1 MQTQIRLDGRSPA
14 GPLEDGIGFA
24 RILPHANDDLLVV
37 NAARG
42 SMGKQHDTFDPVI
55 DGKLIQYLADH
66 QHWTPFAQPQFVYMR
81 QMHLEAFVMWCIQ
94 TQYHQMSR
102 AILQLTGHHVTFLER
117 GSLYAYLQN
126 GLAPHRPDGVCHSL
140 AAHFGE
146 APMPC
151 VEVMADLTPFM
162 HSESDMRAALNSVRF
177 ETGYGELADFLVL
190 TLHVKMPIFV
200 ERQYFKHQ
208 ILFNRNSISGR
219 YVALD
224 EFYQPQEY
232 RVQPASVKQGSLDE
246 VHELNDL
253 LVDMGSSTTAY
264 ARETYRGMI
273 DQGVAKEQ
281 ARAHLPLSTYTT
293 FIETVPVSGL
303 RRMVKQRTDH
313 HAQREIQAY
322 GHLIGRLAQDTFPQ
336 TWACLE

>member
-1 MQTQIRLDGRSPA
+1 MQTQIRLDGRSPQ

-55 DGKLIQYLADH
+55 DGKLIQYLAAH
-66 QHWTPFAQPQFVYMR
+66 QHWTPFAQPQFVYVR
-81 QMHLEAFVMWCIQ
+81 ELPLEEFILWCVQ
-94 TQYHQMSR
+94 TQYYQMSR
-102 AILQLTGHHVTFLER
+102 MLLGMSNHRVWFLER
-117 GSLYAYLQN
+117 GSFYAYLQA
-126 GLAPHRPDGVCHSL
+126 GLAPYRPDDVQHSL
-140 AAHFGE
+140 LAHFGD
-146 APMPC
+146 AMVPC
-151 VEVMADLTPFM
+151 VKALADLTPFM
-162 HSESDMRAALNSVRF
+162 HSESDLHEVLTAM
-177 ETGYGELADFLVL
+177 GYYMEYDELADFLVL

-264 ARETYRGMI
+264 AGETYRGMI

-281 ARAHLPLSTYTT
+281 ARVHLPLSTYTT

-303 RRMVKQRTDH
+303 RRMVKQRTDR